1 MKSWPT
7 RRAAVIMRLFTTLL
21 LSELLLQPSAASTA
35 TATTTTDGALVCT
48 QRLDHGV
55 TVQYYHDWRTRSSGA
70 DEDSSFVSLRI
81 TRPKRAWLG
90 VAAQDEGGPFFV
102 GLPDPGHVRV
112 LPLPPLPPPPLLLL
126 QQRKGEDHH
135 HHPSGSS
142 SNQEDEAVRRIQKS
156 SSIQQ
161 TPTHTTLSLTFPWD
175 ELKHDD
181 GDHHSQYHRHIY
193 VASGVENTYGEP
205 DFVLSVALDPVQ
217 DCWTKEKQGE
227 QDASFSSS
235 SSSSSSSTARHRKLQ
250 TQPASG
256 GSRTANQNVWKAHGI
271 LMTAA
276 WAIIIPLAVTTSLVR
291 ELLSDGS
298 WFYIHRFLN
307 SLAVLCVVTAF
318 VLAFYAIHQEDD
330 QSHFR
335 KTDHRAIGVSALFL
349 VMIQAILGYARP
361 QREIE
366 AIEAGVVVA
375 DEAKTSP
382 QPQPQ
387 PTPED
392 GIVPN
397 TTDPERKEKA
407 ADKEDDDEAIELT
420 DLRKLW
426 SLQHRLVG
434 FCLVGVCWYNIHR
447 GIVLYEDRF
456 GDILTDRSTTAI
468 FWGGMIGFV
477 ISVFVL
483 VTVVRS
489 FT

>member
-1 MKSWPT
+1 MDDSPSESPSGAPSVSPFATPT
-7 RRAAVIMRLFTTLL
+7 VTHPPVPILYSPPFGRRLEQVTEPVSLVLYVCVAALF
-21 LSELLLQPSAASTA
+21 
-35 TATTTTDGALVCT
+35 V
-48 QRLDHGV
+48 V
-55 TVQYYHDWRTRSSGA
+55 TVTVFCLQRNQWQSSNQPPVALQQSIDEWRQA
-70 DEDSSFVSLRI
+70 QNVVSYRNRCWMYI
-81 TRPKRAWLG
+81 AN
-90 VAAQDEGGPFFV
+90 
-102 GLPDPGHVRV
+102 
-112 LPLPPLPPPPLLLL
+112 LLLL
-126 QQRKGEDHH
+126 WCCYF
-135 HHPSGSS
+135 
-142 SNQEDEAVRRIQKS
+142 ALAATV
-156 SSIQQ
+156 
-161 TPTHTTLSLTFPWD
+161 L
-175 ELKHDD
+175 
-181 GDHHSQYHRHIY
+181 
-193 VASGVENTYGEP
+193 ASFIC
-205 DFVLSVALDPVQ
+205 DFVKDSNGDRYYGVWSYTD
-217 DCWTKEKQGE
+217 
-227 QDASFSSS
+227 S

-426 SLQHRLVG
+426 SLQHRLLG